1 MISEN
6 ERFVRGN
13 EWLARAV
20 SDPDTRTR
28 VDAIEGEMEQVER
41 TYRMNLAA
49 IRHAAHLTQTEVAER
64 MGVKQGAVSAV
75 EKRDDL
81 LLSTLA
87 NYLHATGATAP
98 RIVITTGDGRDV
110 EYPPT
115 APRPA
120 GTV

>member
-1 MISEN
+1 MSEN

-13 EWLARAV
+13 EWLTRAM
-20 SDPDTRTR
+20 SDPDTRER
-28 VDAIEGEMEQVER
+28 VETIEGEMEQVER

-49 IRHAAHLTQTEVAER
+49 IRHAADLTQTEVAER

-75 EKRDDL
+75 ERRDDL

-87 NYLHATGATAP
+87 NYLNATGATAP
-98 RIVITTGDGRDV
+98 RIVITTSDGRDV
-110 EYPPT
+110 EYPLT

-120 GTV
+120 STA